1 MFNSKTN
8 CLSFFGSMAAAN
20 VVWIDYTQPGPIDN
34 SVLSQQ
40 AKHRSKAI
48 WNGRVKHNSKYLL
61 VHMHLI
67 HTMYTYLLS
76 YINPWFYYVQD
87 PGSITCRS
95 RSSEFSKQPPVV
107 DDRVRN
113 IINTVG
119 LEGLLWV
126 PDREIGNGLITAL
139 VER

>member
-1 MFNSKTN
+1 MFNSQSN
-8 CLSFFGSMAAAN
+8 CLAFFCSMATTNAGR
-20 VVWIDYTQPGPIDN
+20 IDYTQPGSIDN

-40 AKHRSKAI
+40 AKHRSEAI
-48 WNGRVKHNSKYLL
+48 WNGRVKHNTKYLL
-61 VHMHLI
+61 LHMHLI

-76 YINPWFYYVQD
+76 YIKYALFYVQD
-87 PGSITCRS
+87 PRSITCRS
-95 RSSEFSKQPPVV
+95 RSSEFSKQPPMV

-126 PDREIGNGLITAL
+126 PGREIDNGLIIAL
-139 VER
+139 VE